1 MHLNLYIGDRFSK
14 QVGRKRRLFIPGHM
28 DEGVWFFSEINGTI
42 GEIY

>member
-14 QVGRKRRLFIPGHM
+14 QVGRKGDSLYRVTWM
-28 DEGVWFFSEINGTI
+28 KGVWFFSEINGTI